1 MQQTLIGMHSL
12 WRWVVLL
19 LVVVALL
26 RGVVGWLR
34 GGEWTSLDRQLS
46 MLAVTAIDIQVLL
59 GIILFISEQRWTST
73 VFFSAIHPFAGLAAL
88 AAAHIGNA
96 RVKRATTSQAKYR
109 RLTISLFVALLLMTA
124 VIPSYAWYRAW
135 PV

>member
-19 LVVVALL
+19 LAVVALL

-73 VFFSAIHPFAGLAAL
+73 IFFSAIHPFAGFAAL